1 MRYFSSVCSWGRSE
15 CCETQNISL
24 QTHTVEVWSKTKTGS
39 TMNQKNWFLIYRA
52 QLSRH
57 DGTPSCF
64 SCTTAHVKRNEFAW
78 KAHCLFL
85 LHFSARAALKS
96 QNTDMM
102 VQLLVSTSSIINL
115 ELRSGGFD
123 ITNSSCL
130 SEVLLRCLQAL
141 RLTDEFVYCS
151 WVCVCVCVQLGWEG
165 FDENSRLERRT
176 KSRMCEVLLTVSFL
190 KKNNII
196 INQAK

>member
-151 WVCVCVCVQLGWEG
+151 WVCVCVQLGWEG

-190 KKNNII
+190 KKKKYHN
-196 INQAK
+196 

>member
-151 WVCVCVCVQLGWEG
+151 WVCVCVCAAGMRRFWWKQQIRKENKEQDVWG
-165 FDENSRLERRT
+165 FVDCFFS
-176 KSRMCEVLLTVSFL
+176 
-190 KKNNII
+190 KKKKIS
-196 INQAK
+196 